1 MDARAVSCE
10 TLFSGRSWN
19 GDKKK
24 KSRVVARVDLRFSK
38 IGVAAPEEDGQHD
51 HEEGVGTQIGR
62 ESKIGVQSGGA
73 QGILHVGQVGGLP
86 THDGDQKAAQAVAPD
101 GQLALVWLES
111 AGGQFQGSNCGQGGA
126 QWTRARLPA
135 S

>member
-1 MDARAVSCE
+1 M
-10 TLFSGRSWN
+10 
-19 GDKKK
+19 
-24 KSRVVARVDLRFSK
+24 DLRFSK